1 MHGMT
6 RGRKEDI
13 ANYKIKTIQIGATG
27 ALSFQF
33 KRHHLLDVLQIDRN
47 VQFTIRQKWALKR
60 KISNGYGPLKRTE
73 P

>member
-1 MHGMT
+1 M
-6 RGRKEDI
+6 I
-13 ANYKIKTIQIGATG
+13 NFFFSAKI
-27 ALSFQF
+27 SMSY
-33 KRHHLLDVLQIDRN
+33 LLDVLQIDRN